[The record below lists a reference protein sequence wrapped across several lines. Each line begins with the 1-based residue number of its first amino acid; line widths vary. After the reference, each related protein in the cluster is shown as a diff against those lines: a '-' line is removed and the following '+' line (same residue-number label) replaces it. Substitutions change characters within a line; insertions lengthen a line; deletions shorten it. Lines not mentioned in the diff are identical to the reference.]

1 MWRGREGGH
10 GQERGEATG
19 PAFETADSPKGADGV
34 RELGGP
40 RPRTR
45 AVPKSRGTRRE
56 TLPAMTME
64 EVARVERVF
73 ARKLIKLGIREKT
86 AWKTVYEGR
95 RSLWD
100 LSHRPA
106 VERALA
112 KAYFT
117 QRGLTVLYDWWRAK
131 WDRVVVPVQLEF
143 GLDLG

>member
-1 MWRGREGGH
+1 MQLEL
-10 GQERGEATG
+10 
-19 PAFETADSPKGADGV
+19 PFETADSPKGADGV

-45 AVPKSRGTRRE
+45 AVPKSKGTRRE

-64 EVARVERVF
+64 DQWKRQRSI

-106 VERALA
+106 VERAIA